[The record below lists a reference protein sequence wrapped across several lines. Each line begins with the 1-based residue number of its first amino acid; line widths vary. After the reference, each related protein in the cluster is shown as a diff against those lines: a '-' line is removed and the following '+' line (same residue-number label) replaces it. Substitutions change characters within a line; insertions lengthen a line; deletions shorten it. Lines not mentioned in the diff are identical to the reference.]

1 MRSLLSRRVSQVAV
15 HRHNINKLIAR
26 VDDQAER
33 ALAELAE
40 IQAQEQRAVE
50 KMNRIKRRI
59 DAVLRKQKS
68 SDS

>member
-1 MRSLLSRRVSQVAV
+1 MAV

>member
-1 MRSLLSRRVSQVAV
+1 MRSLLSRRVPQVAV

>member
-1 MRSLLSRRVSQVAV
+1 VAV